1 MTTESTIPSLR
12 CHRRTMSP
20 VRPGRAVLR
29 LVIALAVIAA
39 LSVAAI
45 AYFNRSDSG
54 KGEESALYTVRSMD
68 FDITLTATG
77 ELRASRETVLRSNL
91 ETTVPIVEIVD
102 EGITVDAGDLL
113 VRLSDDEIRQRLE
126 NETLTL
132 ETARSELV
140 SAENALEIQR
150 SDNES
155 NLRAANLR
163 LQLAEIAF
171 EKWEKGEDEEQRKQ
185 LALNIEAAERELER
199 LEEKYENS
207 RMLLEANFLSR
218 DQFKQDELALL
229 RAQADLE
236 RARLRS
242 DTYHQYEREMKRVEL
257 ESEIREAT
265 AELDRV
271 KRRNESE
278 IASRLASVT
287 NARRQVA
294 IRQARVE
301 KLEEQIAASV
311 IRAPTSGL
319 VVYATSLGRN
329 SWRREN
335 NPLGVGT
342 QISPNEEILVLPN
355 NEEMIAAVNIHE
367 SLVGQIQRGQ
377 PARVRIDA
385 RRGKVVEGVIDGVGV
400 LAQTGGWRDP
410 NLRQYEVRIRLNL
423 ADLDHDFKPSMR
435 SEGEIIVG
443 RVTNALAVPVEG
455 IFFEDGVAFVYTPRD
470 GRYAPVPVTIGR
482 RSSIFAEVTRG
493 LSEGDRVLLRQ
504 PRTNELWID
513 PTTQRPAVARAPQPP
528 ADRARPASATDPD
541 DQTTATETTTAAPAI
556 TDASTD

>member
-1 MTTESTIPSLR
+1 MTPEITIPSTR
-12 CHRRTMSP
+12 CRPRQGPLS
-20 VRPGRAVLR
+20 RPGRAVMR
-29 LVIALAVIAA
+29 LVIALVVIAG
-39 LSVAAI
+39 LSVAAL

-54 KGEESALYTVRSMD
+54 NAEESALYTVRTMD

-77 ELRASRETVLRSNL
+77 ELRASRETVLRSRL
-91 ETTVPIVEIVD
+91 ETTVPIVEIVE
-102 EGITVDAGDLL
+102 EGITVEAGDLL

-150 SDNES
+150 SDNDS
-155 NLRAANLR
+155 NLRASNLR
-163 LQLAEIAF
+163 LQLAEIGF

-229 RAQADLE
+229 RAKADLE

-287 NARRQVA
+287 NARQQVA

-311 IRAPTSGL
+311 IRAPTAGL

-342 QISPNEEILVLPN
+342 QVSPNEEIIVLPN

-385 RRGKVVEGVIDGVGV
+385 RRGKTLEGVIDGVGV

-423 ADLDHDFKPSMR
+423 ADIDHDFKPSMR

-482 RSSIFAEVTRG
+482 RSSIFAEITRG
-493 LSEGDRVLLRQ
+493 LSEGDRILLRQ

-513 PTTQRPAVARAPQPP
+513 PATQRPAVARAPQPP
-528 ADRARPASATDPD
+528 ADRTQPGDAD
-541 DQTTATETTTAAPAI
+541 DQTTSTETSRVPAVV
-556 TDASTD
+556 TDATTD

>member
-1 MTTESTIPSLR
+1 MTPEISNPSTR
-12 CHRRTMSP
+12 CHS
-20 VRPGRAVLR
+20 RPGRAVLR
-29 LVIALAVIAA
+29 LVIALAVIAG

-54 KGEESALYTVRSMD
+54 KGEESALYAVRTMD

-77 ELRASRETVLRSNL
+77 ELRASRETVLRSRL

-102 EGITVDAGDLL
+102 EGITVEAGDLL

-150 SDNES
+150 SDNDS

-163 LQLAEIAF
+163 LQLSEIAF

-199 LEEKYENS
+199 LEEKFENS

-229 RAQADLE
+229 RAEADLE

-242 DTYHQYEREMKRVEL
+242 DTYHLYEREMKRVEL

-287 NARRQVA
+287 NARQQVA

-311 IRAPTSGL
+311 VRAPTAGL

-342 QISPNEEILVLPN
+342 QVSPNEEILVLPN

-493 LSEGDRVLLRQ
+493 LSEGDRILLRQ
-504 PRTNELWID
+504 PRTSELWID
-513 PTTQRPAVARAPQPP
+513 PTTQRPAVARAPQQP
-528 ADRARPASATDPD
+528 ADRARPASTTDPD
-541 DQTTATETTTAAPAI
+541 DQTTATETSTAVPAV